1 MLRSSVFSGL
11 RTSARS
17 FSSSPVSRASSYA
30 STTFIGRVGQ
40 DLQETEASSG
50 RKYLRYNIAV
60 QQRKDL
66 PVNWF
71 PIMVFNEQQ
80 VSFMTQYIKKGAM
93 VHVEALPEAQTLEG
107 EDGSRQFRVSFIQSM
122 YNRINS

>member
-80 VSFMTQYIKKGAM
+80 VSFMTQYIKKGY
-93 VHVEALPEAQTLEG
+93 V
-107 EDGSRQFRVSFIQSM
+107 FSM
-122 YNRINS
+122 TRNILSTFLLTSVFF